1 MNVRLNWVIVGAV
14 FLAVLLLFAPPGDQ
28 GKDQARSNR
37 QVPDGYSQYV
47 GALHEHSGY
56 SDGWPGTTPEDY
68 YASAKAYG
76 LDFLGSSEHSDNS
89 DLPLIFNEQCLEPN
103 STIDCVLADGGD
115 PEDSLRKWQATKEQA
130 EASTDGGFTGF
141 RGFEWTNNRYGH
153 LNVYFSQNKTNA
165 VVDGANASMETF
177 WDWFTRR
184 PEQGGGSDGLAT
196 FNHPGDKGIKPED
209 PAFNWNGFEYVP
221 EADDR
226 VVGLEVFNGGKDYVT
241 GGWYTKALD
250 KGWHVGAVGAEDVH
264 DAEGWGASRWAKTVL
279 ISRDRSEPALREAML
294 NRRMYAVLDKS
305 IRMEMTAAGKPMGS
319 RIAQP
324 EGTKVRISASVT
336 HGSARR
342 VEIVSNGGEVV
353 GGKRGSSISY
363 KAPVTGDE
371 RYYFLRVLD
380 PSGKP
385 VAYSSP
391 VWVRAGDLHVHT
403 PYSHDS
409 YGGPGDDNT
418 PPGEAYLLGASVE
431 ENFNSAA
438 RRGLDYLAIS
448 DHNDVRAQSDPGFG
462 AAGVIPIHAYEN
474 SLKGHAQM
482 LGGRE
487 LYDNGDKSVTA
498 VSTLADTLRDD
509 GGVFQVNHPA
519 YKTEDYPSDIDWEY
533 RYEVRPD
540 TVEVWNQASAVT
552 NADAVDY
559 WEGWL
564 DRGERIGVTG
574 GSDSHWLSTTETIL
588 GSPTTWVFVIKRSEQ
603 GILEG
608 LKAGRTSLSSLP
620 PAAGGARIFLE
631 ADVDGNGVYESVVGE
646 TVPKGS
652 ALRVRVEDGA
662 GANLRV
668 VTDDGKKALDP
679 VPVTGRRF
687 EHRFKLPESS
697 TWVRAEVYEP
707 GVEEG
712 LDASCEPPTG
722 FDGTTCQ
729 GVLPA
734 RAMTSA
740 IYFENFPPNRD
751 PKAPRAGLQDPRPH
765 DGDSRNRTRHRD

>member
-1 MNVRLNWVIVGAV
+1 MRQVWVIVGAV
-14 FLAVLLLFAPPGDQ
+14 FLAVLVLLAPPGDPEAAKAQ
-28 GKDQARSNR
+28 SN
-37 QVPDGYSQYV
+37 QKASADYAQYV

-68 YASAKAYG
+68 YASAKSFG
-76 LDFLGSSEHSDNS
+76 LDFLGSGEHSDNS
-89 DLPLIFNEQCLEPN
+89 DLPVVLNEQCLDPA
-103 STIDCVLADGGD
+103 STTDCVLADEAD
-115 PEDSLRKWQATKEQA
+115 PEDSLRKWEATKEQA
-130 EASTDGGFTGF
+130 EAATNESFTGF

-153 LNVYFSQNKTNA
+153 LNVYFSKNQTNA
-165 VVDGANASMETF
+165 VTDGANVSMETF

-184 PEQGGGSDGLAT
+184 PEHGGGSDGLAT

-226 VVGLEVFNGGKDYVT
+226 MVGLEAFNGTKDYVKN
-241 GGWYTKALD
+241 GWYTKALD

-264 DAEGWGASRWAKTVL
+264 DAEGWGAPRWAKTVL
-279 ISRDRSEPALREAML
+279 ISRDRSASSLREAML
-294 NRRMYAVLDKS
+294 ARRMYAVLDNT
-305 IRMEMTAAGKPMGS
+305 IRLDMTAAGKPMGS

-324 EGTKVRISASVT
+324 EGTNVRISASVIS
-336 HGSARR
+336 GSAGR

-353 GGKRGSSISY
+353 GGKRGSRISY
-363 KAPVTGDE
+363 NASVTGDE

-380 PSGKP
+380 ASGKS

-391 VWVRAGDLHVHT
+391 VWVRAGGPGVPRGEWVSGDLHVHT

-418 PPGEAYLLGASVE
+418 PTEEAYLLGASVE

-462 AAGVIPIHAYEN
+462 AAGVIPIRAYEN

-482 LGGRE
+482 LGARKF
-487 LYDNGDKSVTA
+487 YDNGDGSTTA
-498 VSTLADTLRDD
+498 VSTLADGLRDD
-509 GGVFQVNHPA
+509 GGVFQINHPVDDA
-519 YKTEDYPSDIDWEY
+519 EDYPNGLDWGY

-540 TVEVWNQASAVT
+540 TVEAWNQASAGT
-552 NADAVDY
+552 NALAVDY

-564 DRGERIGVTG
+564 DRGHKVGATG
-574 GSDSHWLSTTETIL
+574 GSDSHWLTTAETIL
-588 GSPTTWVFVIKRSEQ
+588 GSPTTWVFVTERSER

-608 LKAGRTSLSSLP
+608 LKAGRTSLSYLP
-620 PAAGGARIFLE
+620 PASGGARIFLE
-631 ADVDGNGVYESVVGE
+631 ADTDGDGVYESMVGD
-646 TVPKGS
+646 TVPEGS
-652 ALRVRVEDGA
+652 ALRVRAEGA
-662 GANLRV
+662 AGTSLRII
-668 VTDDGKKALDP
+668 TDDGKEAFDP
-679 VPVTGRRF
+679 VSVTGEKFEYRF
-687 EHRFKLPESS
+687 RLPASS

-712 LDASCEPPTG
+712 LDATCEPPLG
-722 FDGTTCQ
+722 SDGTTCP

-734 RAMTSA
+734 QAMTSVV
-740 IYFENFPPNRD
+740 YFKSSPSTGTPRHSIPG
-751 PKAPRAGLQDPRPH
+751 PKTAHRP
-765 DGDSRNRTRHRD
+765 